1 MVQRAGCKS
10 HLLIECGCHGCVRFN
25 RENVAPAAA
34 CKSFVVT
41 PFQRAKTL
49 GGAALNIGSSRPSPE
64 VPAPDTSNQEMMRMT
79 VQNAHNEAQV
89 IELRMRA
96 APLEVGLLTHKV
108 KLRYVYLAIMSTNI
122 YQTHCT

>member
-1 MVQRAGCKS
+1 MFVLTERM
-10 HLLIECGCHGCVRFN
+10 LLLLR
-25 RENVAPAAA
+25 PANLLSSRLF
-34 CKSFVVT
+34 KERKHS
-41 PFQRAKTL
+41 